1 MKWKLA
7 LAVSWLAVS
16 SLAASCAAPE
26 PPEEWVVQRVTPTE
40 VREESGGVCH
50 DVRVLALGSHAH
62 EATLDGTLDELA
74 RLAALTGA
82 TEALPL
88 LTRIDTLDDDAE
100 LTPHQRGVERHD
112 LLVLASRSIDDATSA
127 ACELP
132 AFSALYAT
140 TGFPDC
146 HFEMEL
152 PVAAYTRADSPG
164 TCSTD
169 GRPDFLP
176 CWTDDGD
183 HLAVDCVSGEIVT
196 AAGEWWEPAGP
207 PRLVTIDRTDPD
219 AEPGPELVRA
229 DPSTACRSLTD
240 LFARTPLPNGSS
252 PDFDALTRAA
262 AALSPDV
269 RAQIDDFITATI
281 DPPSFDEF
289 EALVSALDASTA
301 TDCGFP
307 LVSAWASITTP
318 VADLPCW
325 LPTGV
330 PYPAYEIVDCTT

>member
-26 PPEEWVVQRVTPTE
+26 PPEEWVVQRVAPTE
-40 VREESGGVCH
+40 VREETGGVCH

-88 LTRIDTLDDDAE
+88 LTRIDTLDDDPE
-100 LTPHQRGVERHD
+100 LTSHQRGVERHD
-112 LLVLASRSIDDATSA
+112 LLVLASRSIDDATAA

-152 PVAAYTRADSPG
+152 PVAAYTTADAPG
-164 TCSTD
+164 TCTTD
-169 GRPDFLP
+169 GRPGFLP

-196 AAGEWWEPAGP
+196 AAGDWWEPAGP
-207 PRLVTIDRTDPD
+207 PRLVTIDRTDPGAPD
-219 AEPGPELVRA
+219 LIVPRATPECAGLA
-229 DPSTACRSLTD
+229 A
-240 LFARTPLPNGSS
+240 LFATDAAVVS
-252 PDFDALTRAA
+252 DFDRLADATAPLSAGVRSQVEDFIVAA
-262 AALSPDV
+262 A
-269 RAQIDDFITATI
+269 
-281 DPPSFDEF
+281 DPPSLDEF
-289 EALVSALDASTA
+289 EALVLALDHATA
-301 TDCGFP
+301 DECGLP
-307 LVSAWASITTP
+307 LVSAWASFTGE
-318 VADLPCW
+318 VLDLPCW
-325 LPTGV
+325 LPTGD